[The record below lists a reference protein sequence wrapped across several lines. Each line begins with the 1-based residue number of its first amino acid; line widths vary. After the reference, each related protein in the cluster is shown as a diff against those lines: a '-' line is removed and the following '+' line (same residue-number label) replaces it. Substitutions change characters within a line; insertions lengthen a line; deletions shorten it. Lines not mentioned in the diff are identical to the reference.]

1 MKHASRDYAL
11 MMFITIVGKYQ
22 PYGAYGIYI
31 GGQSLCCIQRNCGW
45 SEFSVKKLRLLL
57 MIAVEELS
65 TINGIP
71 SVSHEEGLS
80 LGRAAVNF

>member
-1 MKHASRDYAL
+1 

-31 GGQSLCCIQRNCGW
+31 GGQSLCCIQRNCGG

-57 MIAVEELS
+57 MIAVE
-65 TINGIP
+65 
-71 SVSHEEGLS
+71 
-80 LGRAAVNF
+80 